1 MNFLDLRRQ
10 SATFCPITGEK
21 ILYRLMIAAIG
32 LSMLAGSVPAFAGH
46 GGAGASGECEAAR
59 IKARAGGPTNEHDA
73 WLLETCG
80 CEPGS
85 TNAFCQRLEHRREPV
100 SHRQHKRHRREYST
114 LCVSL
119 WSGTSGRAKNK
130 QRGPHILSD
139 ASACAGTGT
148 RSSSDGFP
156 LAECHRAFPK
166 KEVPPV
172 IRLDTS
178 QEEDDWVA
186 LVHTTPGTGQE
197 EPPLP

>member
-1 MNFLDLRRQ
+1 M
-10 SATFCPITGEK
+10 
-21 ILYRLMIAAIG
+21 AAN
-32 LSMLAGSVPAFAGH
+32 L
-46 GGAGASGECEAAR
+46 AAR
-59 IKARAGGPTNEHDA
+59 TPSVSDLNIGENLFRTVNISGIGV
-73 WLLETCG
+73 
-80 CEPGS
+80 S
-85 TNAFCQRLEHRREPV
+85 TD
-100 SHRQHKRHRREYST
+100 ST